1 MDNTKRIQEV
11 EKKLEGQ
18 EAAKEADNS
27 NLRKEWNDEARERE
41 IRKKNIVVH
50 RLPESEDTEAANR
63 RIWDMDSLHNILTA
77 INITFKSSDTVKF
90 CRRVGE
96 SSENGPRPLVIG
108 FRREVYREEI
118 LENARRLKDTN
129 FKDIGITPDLT
140 REQRL
145 EEDEL
150 LKEAERRNMERTAE
164 DRSKNVEWI
173 LVGQRGEKRLIRM
186 VNRRGGARGATRG
199 GRSDRG
205 GILPSTGPSTGGWAP
220 QTGEASLRGVVR
232 GGVYKP
238 VADRQQNKRNREQD
252 QEEME
257 EEPPAKH

>member
-1 MDNTKRIQEV
+1 M
-11 EKKLEGQ
+11 
-18 EAAKEADNS
+18 
-27 NLRKEWNDEARERE
+27 AR
-41 IRKKNIVVH
+41 
-50 RLPESEDTEAANR
+50 
-63 RIWDMDSLHNILTA
+63 
-77 INITFKSSDTVKF
+77 
-90 CRRVGE
+90 
-96 SSENGPRPLVIG
+96 
-108 FRREVYREEI
+108 
-118 LENARRLKDTN
+118 DTN

-150 LKEAERRNMERTAE
+150 PKEAERRKMERTAE

-238 VADRQQNKRNREQD
+238 VPDRQQNKRNREQD

-257 EEPPAKH
+257 EELPAKHKKYCT

>member
-1 MDNTKRIQEV
+1 M
-11 EKKLEGQ
+11 
-18 EAAKEADNS
+18 
-27 NLRKEWNDEARERE
+27 AR
-41 IRKKNIVVH
+41 
-50 RLPESEDTEAANR
+50 
-63 RIWDMDSLHNILTA
+63 
-77 INITFKSSDTVKF
+77 
-90 CRRVGE
+90 
-96 SSENGPRPLVIG
+96 
-108 FRREVYREEI
+108 
-118 LENARRLKDTN
+118 DTN

-164 DRSKNVEWI
+164 DTSKNVEWI

-199 GRSDRG
+199 GRSGRG
-205 GILPSTGPSTGGWAP
+205 GILPSTGGWAP

-238 VADRQQNKRNREQD
+238 VADRQQNERNREQD

>member
-1 MDNTKRIQEV
+1 M
-11 EKKLEGQ
+11 
-18 EAAKEADNS
+18 
-27 NLRKEWNDEARERE
+27 
-41 IRKKNIVVH
+41 
-50 RLPESEDTEAANR
+50 
-63 RIWDMDSLHNILTA
+63 
-77 INITFKSSDTVKF
+77 
-90 CRRVGE
+90 
-96 SSENGPRPLVIG
+96 IG

-164 DRSKNVEWI
+164 DTSKNVEWI

-199 GRSDRG
+199 GRSGRG
-205 GILPSTGPSTGGWAP
+205 ASYPAQAPAQEGGLRRKERHPSGGWSEAGSTNPCRTGNRTRGTGSRTRRRWRKNRRPSTKNIVPECA
-220 QTGEASLRGVVR
+220 ENCRV
-232 GGVYKP
+232 
-238 VADRQQNKRNREQD
+238 N
-252 QEEME
+252 
-257 EEPPAKH
+257 

>member
-1 MDNTKRIQEV
+1 M
-11 EKKLEGQ
+11 
-18 EAAKEADNS
+18 
-27 NLRKEWNDEARERE
+27 
-41 IRKKNIVVH
+41 
-50 RLPESEDTEAANR
+50 
-63 RIWDMDSLHNILTA
+63 
-77 INITFKSSDTVKF
+77 
-90 CRRVGE
+90 
-96 SSENGPRPLVIG
+96 IG

-118 LENARRLKDTN
+118 LENARWLNDTN

-164 DRSKNVEWI
+164 DTSKNVEWI

-238 VADRQQNKRNREQD
+238 VADRQQRGSRTRRRWRKNRRPSTKNIVPECA
-252 QEEME
+252 ENCWEN
-257 EEPPAKH
+257 

>member
-63 RIWDMDSLHNILTA
+63 RSWDMDSLHNILTA

-118 LENARRLKDTN
+118 LENARWLNDTN

-150 LKEAERRNMERTAE
+150 VKEAEKRNMERTAE

-173 LVGQRGEKRLIRM
+173 LVGQQGEKRLIRM
-186 VNRRGGARGATRG
+186 VNRRGGTRGATRG